1 MLKFFFFF
9 LFEVQMISLAYANSA
24 PAPGGLMSFVPF
36 IIIFILFYF
45 MLIRP
50 QMKQAKDHKKL
61 ISELKKGDEVILS
74 SGMMGTIEEVSDL
87 YIILNIANET
97 HVKFQ
102 KNSVQT
108 VLPKGTIK
116 SI

>member
-1 MLKFFFFF
+1 
-9 LFEVQMISLAYANSA
+9 MISLAYANNA
-24 PAPGGLMSFVPF
+24 VAPGGLMSFVPF

-61 ISELKKGDEVILS
+61 ISELKKGDEVMLS
-74 SGMMGTIEEVSDL
+74 SGMMGTIEKVSDL
-87 YIILNIANET
+87 HIILNVANET
-97 HVKFQ
+97 NVKFQ

-108 VLPKGTIK
+108 VLPKGTLK

>member
-1 MLKFFFFF
+1 
-9 LFEVQMISLAYANSA
+9 MISIAYANSTA
-24 PAPGGLMSFVPF
+24 APGGLMSFVPF

-61 ISELKKGDEVILS
+61 ISELKKGDEIMLASGLLGTIQKVTDNFLIINIS
-74 SGMMGTIEEVSDL
+74 SGTDIK
-87 YIILNIANET
+87 IQRA
-97 HVKFQ
+97 
-102 KNSVQT
+102 SVQS
-108 VLPKGTIK
+108 VLNKGTIK

>member
-1 MLKFFFFF
+1 
-9 LFEVQMISLAYANSA
+9 MISLAYANSA
-24 PAPGGLMSFVPF
+24 SAPGGLMSFVPF

-61 ISELKKGDEVILS
+61 ISELKKGDEVMLA
-74 SGMMGTIEEVSDL
+74 SGMMGTIEKVSDL
-87 YIILNIANET
+87 YIILNVANDT
-97 HVKFQ
+97 NVKFQ
-102 KNSVQT
+102 KKSVQT

>member
-1 MLKFFFFF
+1 
-9 LFEVQMISLAYANSA
+9 
-24 PAPGGLMSFVPF
+24 MSFVPF

-61 ISELKKGDEVILS
+61 ISELKKGDEVMLA
-74 SGMMGTIEEVSDL
+74 SGMMGTIEKVSDL
-87 YIILNIANET
+87 YIILNVANDT
-97 HVKFQ
+97 NVKFQ

>member
-1 MLKFFFFF
+1 
-9 LFEVQMISLAYANSA
+9 MISLAYANSA
-24 PAPGGLMSFVPF
+24 VAPAGLMSFVPF

-61 ISELKKGDEVILS
+61 ISELKKGDEVMLA
-74 SGMMGTIEEVSDL
+74 SGMIGTIEKVSDL
-87 YIILNIANET
+87 YIILNVANDT
-97 HVKFQ
+97 NVKFQ

-108 VLPKGTIK
+108 VLPKGTFK